1 MGGDQATWFALDSL
15 RLQSPQTDAEALCVV
30 FVILYSI
37 PNVFVSSTAKRS
49 FS

>member
-15 RLQSPQTDAEALCVV
+15 RQTDAEALVV